1 MKMNK
6 VLIIC
11 AHPDDEVLGCGGFI
25 SKYRELGVEFK
36 VVFIGEG
43 SSCRFEDLRSKEAI
57 DSIKDRNDS
66 AINALGFMNVHN
78 LEFHN
83 LPCGRL
89 DQVPIISINKIIE
102 KAIDTFEPDTVLTHS
117 SCDVNNDHRIVFKST
132 LMSTRPS
139 SRWCVH
145 RLLSYEV
152 LSSSEWSY
160 VSNFMPNYFEEI
172 SEKNVS
178 DKWRAMSHYESEI
191 REYPFPRSLEG
202 IKALS
207 IMRGLQAGFRYA
219 EAYQVIRIFQK

>member
-1 MKMNK
+1 MNK

-36 VVFIGEG
+36 VIFIGEG
-43 SSCRFEDLRSKEAI
+43 STCRFDDLKSSEVVN
-57 DSIKDRNDS
+57 SIKNRNDS
-66 AINALGFMNVHN
+66 AINALRFLNVHN

-83 LPCGRL
+83 LPCGRF
-89 DQVPIISINKIIE
+89 DQIPIISINKIIE
-102 KAIDTFEPDTVLTHS
+102 RAISSFKPDTVLTHS
-117 SCDVNNDHRIVFKST
+117 SSDVNNDHRIVFNST

-139 SRWCVH
+139 LGWRVN

-152 LSSSEWSY
+152 LSSTEWSY
-160 VSNFMPNYFEEI
+160 VRNFMPNYFEEI
-172 SEKNVS
+172 SEKNVD

-202 IKALS
+202 IRALS
-207 IMRGLQAGFRYA
+207 MMRGVQAGFQYA
-219 EAYQVIRIFQK
+219 EAFKIIRIFQK